1 MSGVGMKG
9 PPGRFR
15 RPFFLPGV
23 MVSFKAPIKICFQ
36 EVPIQNIYEGNK
48 CVPSF
53 LMCVD
58 EFLKWLRHF
67 PYGAAIRKT
76 KGVQLCSDLLGVTRD
91 SVFKWLTRKSIPNSV
106 SQNLMLV
113 LVRENLVRL
122 VERAEDFARHRH
134 EGQTRKFTN
143 VPYISHPEAVAGL
156 AAEYTR
162 DERVLAAAW
171 LHDTMEDC
179 GATYEELAAEFGP
192 YVATLVFLLTND
204 EEEKKRVRKVRYMTR
219 KLCAL
224 PPDALL
230 IKLCDMLHNMTE
242 TRSRRQAETY
252 REILDRVRERGA
264 AAWNG
269 THEALGGR
277 IMEAYRGKGF

>member
-1 MSGVGMKG
+1 MSVNDFLEYI
-9 PPGRFR
+9 GR
-15 RPFFLPGV
+15 L
-23 MVSFKAPIKICFQ
+23 
-36 EVPIQNIYEGNK
+36 
-48 CVPSF
+48 
-53 LMCVD
+53 
-58 EFLKWLRHF
+58 
-67 PYGAAIRKT
+67 PYGAPLRT
-76 KGVQLCSDLLGVTRD
+76 TTGVMLCMDLLGVSREL
-91 SVFKWLTRKSIPNSV
+91 VFKWKNGSKVPANPERK
-106 SQNLMLV
+106 MMEV
-113 LVRENLVRL
+113 LVREKLM
-122 VERAEDFARHRH
+122 ERAEDFARHWH

-162 DERVLAAAW
+162 DERVLAA
-171 LHDTMEDC
+171 
-179 GATYEELAAEFGP
+179 EFGP

-204 EEEKKRVRKVRYMTR
+204 EEEKKRVRYMTR

-230 IKLCDMLHNMTE
+230 IKLCNMLHNMTE

-269 THEALGGR
+269 THEALAGR
-277 IMEAYRGKGF
+277 IMEAYRGNGF

>member
-1 MSGVGMKG
+1 
-9 PPGRFR
+9 
-15 RPFFLPGV
+15 
-23 MVSFKAPIKICFQ
+23 MVLFKICFQ
-36 EVPIQNIYEGNK
+36 GALNRNILSGNQFS
-48 CVPSF
+48 SF
-53 LMCVD
+53 LMSVN
-58 EFLKWLRHF
+58 EFLEYIGRL
-67 PYGAAIRKT
+67 PYGAPLRTT
-76 KGVQLCSDLLGVTRD
+76 KGVMLCMDLLGVSREL
-91 SVFKWLTRKSIPNSV
+91 VFKWKNGSNVPANPERK
-106 SQNLMLV
+106 LMEV
-113 LVRENLVRL
+113 LVREKLVRL

-179 GATYEELAAEFGP
+179 GATYEELEAEFGP

-269 THEALGGR
+269 THEALAGR